1 MTAAMTAPPR
11 PPSLARLLDPAVR
24 DDPYPFY
31 REIHRAGGVLWD
43 PYLHTWL
50 VTGYADVVRVFQE
63 GLSARTPSA
72 ATFDAMGLSMLA
84 PAAEVMARMM
94 MFMDPPMHMKVR
106 AACAATFTPRRM
118 QQLHARIE
126 ALCDDLLSLMPDGEE
141 WNVLENYAEPL
152 PAMITTDLIGL
163 PIEDWRRL
171 KRWSDDFADL
181 IGNFHQDPDAAQAVA
196 RSLAEFEAYLAVQI
210 AAQRET
216 PRDGLIGALVAPDE
230 PADRLDDAYI
240 VANVL
245 ISLVGGLGSTTH
257 LINTGL
263 ATLMARPDAITAMK
277 QSPQVM
283 ASGIEELLRYE
294 SPSQFSGRIAPR
306 DLELGGQRIA
316 EGDAVMAMTAAAN
329 RDPAMFADPDRLDVR
344 RSPNRHLAFAWGP
357 HFCFGATLARLAS
370 AAAYR
375 ALFDR
380 VSALAFAERPLEWRD
395 NLSLRGLKA
404 LWIIP
409 TRSREFAHASRH

>member
-1 MTAAMTAPPR
+1 MTTPMIAPPR

-31 REIHRAGGVLWD
+31 REIHRAGGVVWD

-72 ATFDAMGLSMLA
+72 DTFGAMGLPMLA
-84 PAAEVMARMM
+84 PAAETMARMM

-118 QQLHARIE
+118 QHLHARIE
-126 ALCDDLLSLMPDGEE
+126 ALCDDLLAAMPDGED
-141 WNVLENYAEPL
+141 WNVLANYAEPL

-181 IGNFHQDPDAAQAVA
+181 IGNFHQSPDDAGAVA
-196 RSLAEFEAYLAVQI
+196 RSLAEFEAYLETEI
-210 AAQRET
+210 AAQRAA
-216 PRDGLIGALVAPDE
+216 PRDGLIGALVAPDN
-230 PADRLDDAYI
+230 PAARLDDAHI
-240 VANVL
+240 IANVL

-263 ATLMARPDAITAMK
+263 ATLMARPDAIAVMR
-277 QSPQVM
+277 QSPPVM
-283 ASGIEELLRYE
+283 ASGIEELLRHE
-294 SPSQFSGRIAPR
+294 SPSQFSGRIAPC
-306 DLELGGQRIA
+306 DLVLGGQHIA
-316 EGDAVMAMTAAAN
+316 KGDAIMAMTAAAN
-329 RDPAMFADPDRLDVR
+329 RDPAVFADPDRFDVH

-380 VSALAFAERPLEWRD
+380 VSALAFADRPLEWRD
-395 NLSLRGLKA
+395 NLSLRGLKS
-404 LWIIP
+404 LWIVP
-409 TRSREFAHASRH
+409 TRARESAHAPRH